1 MSYEFSFGSFFI
13 GLLILAAGTAFV
25 KWHQQ
30 IADNLGSGVASY
42 DRFRLWALIACGL
55 GFLVMLN
62 LHTFILGWF
71 FSLLFPGRG

>member
-13 GLLILAAGTAFV
+13 GLLILAAGVAFA

-30 IADNLGSGVASY
+30 VADNLGSGVASY
-42 DRFRLWALIACGL
+42 ERFKLWAFITCGL

-62 LHTFILGWF
+62 LHTLILGWF
-71 FSLLFPGRG
+71 FSMLFPGRS